1 MNCPSTIYWG
11 WKLVKPLMEETTA
24 AKINLV
30 KDSTT
35 EDMWKHIDKSQVEK
49 KYGGTSESPKQ
60 LWPPVFPSEKYFIDT
75 DKSESILMNTDD
87 YRKMYNDGKLTLHK
101 VGKSILERQ

>member
-1 MNCPSTIYWG
+1 MYTLNCPSTIYWG

-24 AKINLV
+24 AKISFI

-49 KYGGTSESPKQ
+49 KFGGTAANVETY
-60 LWPPVFPSEKYFIDT
+60 W
-75 DKSESILMNTDD
+75 
-87 YRKMYNDGKLTLHK
+87 
-101 VGKSILERQ
+101 